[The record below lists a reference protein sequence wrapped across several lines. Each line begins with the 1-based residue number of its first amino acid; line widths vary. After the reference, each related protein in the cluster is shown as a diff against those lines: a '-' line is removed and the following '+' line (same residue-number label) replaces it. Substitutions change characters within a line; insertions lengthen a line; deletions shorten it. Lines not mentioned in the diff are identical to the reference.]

1 MDSNLTKD
9 WFVVAINSDSIY
21 NVLFYIVHHPAEI
34 TFTTPEYTNVVRM
47 AIPDRIKVAN
57 PEIYF
62 PNDKLLVNR
71 FEDEFVAKNGNLL
84 DFFFD
89 YTEKKVPNYH
99 EVWVSTAHLPSKNRY
114 FLELSFE

>member
-1 MDSNLTKD
+1 
-9 WFVVAINSDSIY
+9 VAINSDSIY

-34 TFTTPEYTNVVRM
+34 TFTTPSYTNVVRM
-47 AIPDRIKVAN
+47 AIPDQIKVAN

-62 PNDKLLVNR
+62 PDDKLLVNR
-71 FEDEFVAKNGNLL
+71 FEDEFVAKNGSLL

-89 YTEKKVPNYH
+89 YPEKTVPNYH
-99 EVWVSTAHLPSKNRY
+99 EVWVSTAHLPSKKRY

>member
-1 MDSNLTKD
+1 M
-9 WFVVAINSDSIY
+9 AINSDSIY
-21 NVLFYIVHHPAEI
+21 NVMFYIVHHPAEI
-34 TFTTPEYTNVVRM
+34 TFTTPNYTNVVRM

-71 FEDEFVAKNGNLL
+71 FEDEFVAKNGSLL

-99 EVWVSTAHLPSKNRY
+99 EVWVSTAHLPSQKMY